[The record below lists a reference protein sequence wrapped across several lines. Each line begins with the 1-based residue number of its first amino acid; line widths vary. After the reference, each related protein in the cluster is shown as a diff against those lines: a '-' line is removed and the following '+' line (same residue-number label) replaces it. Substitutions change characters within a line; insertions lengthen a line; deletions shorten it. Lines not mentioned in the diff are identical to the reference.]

1 MNKPLISIVV
11 PIYNVE
17 AYLVNTVESILK
29 QSYAN
34 LEVILVD
41 DGSTDSSGKISDDLA
56 KYDKR
61 IRVVHKKN
69 GGLSDARNIGIEMA
83 EGKYLGFVDGDDF
96 IDENMYER
104 LYLNL
109 IENNAN
115 ISVCDKDQ
123 YYDQKKQF
131 VYNQRDTKL
140 HTYTREEAL
149 IKLNLMELFDVSACD
164 KLFEKKLF
172 DEIKFPLHKK
182 SEDTFVMYKLFDKC
196 MKIVYDPIPMYHY
209 RQRENSITRNPN
221 ISLDVL
227 EACLTQINFFK
238 EKYPK
243 IVYAAYTALAFNSI
257 WIYNSYIKYCVN
269 NPEVVKQL
277 KKNVKKSYFYVLKNN
292 YLSTKKK
299 LICTLFYLSVNLYK
313 FVWRRNE
320 SKY

>member
-115 ISVCDKDQ
+115 ISVIKINIMT
-123 YYDQKKQF
+123 KK
-131 VYNQRDTKL
+131 NNL
-140 HTYTREEAL
+140 CI
-149 IKLNLMELFDVSACD
+149 IKEIQNFTHIP
-164 KLFEKKLF
+164 EKK
-172 DEIKFPLHKK
+172 H
-182 SEDTFVMYKLFDKC
+182 
-196 MKIVYDPIPMYHY
+196 
-209 RQRENSITRNPN
+209 
-221 ISLDVL
+221 
-227 EACLTQINFFK
+227 
-238 EKYPK
+238 
-243 IVYAAYTALAFNSI
+243 
-257 WIYNSYIKYCVN
+257 
-269 NPEVVKQL
+269 
-277 KKNVKKSYFYVLKNN
+277 
-292 YLSTKKK
+292 
-299 LICTLFYLSVNLYK
+299 
-313 FVWRRNE
+313 
-320 SKY
+320 